1 MLCKQKVAADLT
13 GVVFSEDSSH
23 VLAAGRTA
31 LKVCYGVLLQ
41 LLCRFIAVHTCT
53 FWALSVGLRVLE
65 TPTSRVAITTLN
77 FKRCCLFLQSWSL
90 SWSSP
95 RPGRSRSSGGGA
107 NGFDA
112 ASTALSLT
120 ERQVNLKQQRASS
133 FVDLCLAPS
142 GPGQPV
148 GSVGVYAL
156 TDKGNLLLL
165 RPTGRSVDRSLN
177 LQVSQSGIWHKSSNR
192 TDAALGRQQVRCSWC
207 VLLNMSCICRCGRR
221 LAWRRPPSWWHVPA
235 HKGL

>member
-1 MLCKQKVAADLT
+1 MQQKLSAARPLIKVTIPDWLLSCCRNWHSGSLLCKQKVTGDLT
-13 GVVFSEDSSH
+13 GVVFTEDSSH

-31 LKVCYGVLLQ
+31 LKVCGL
-41 LLCRFIAVHTCT
+41 IHIH
-53 FWALSVGLRVLE
+53 ALSSINVCSRSHPSSATCVDGL
-65 TPTSRVAITTLN
+65 TDVAISTHVHDSNIHHHMWLSA
-77 FKRCCLFLQSWSL
+77 LQSWSL

-95 RPGRSRSSGGGA
+95 RPRRSRSSGGGA

-112 ASTALSLT
+112 ASNALSLT

-142 GPGQPV
+142 GAGQPV

-165 RPTGRSVDRSLN
+165 RPTGRTVDRSIN
-177 LQVSQSGIWHKSSNR
+177 LQVCWVE
-192 TDAALGRQQVRCSWC
+192 L
-207 VLLNMSCICRCGRR
+207 
-221 LAWRRPPSWWHVPA
+221 
-235 HKGL
+235 